1 MTRHRTGGKPLS
13 QPMLTHFIDAYM
25 RRFGRWVSNPYIC
38 KKYTYIAAQFAIVCD
53 IYWCKNKSSDKAMK
67 LYIIENNVTEYLFF
81 TWCVSKTLDFVTWV
95 YRNIY
100 HWKWEYLGHCSDV
113 TWASRRL
120 QLPTTPLF
128 VQPFLQAYNKESL
141 EGTGPL
147 WGESTG
153 RSIPITKEQ

>member
-13 QPMLTHFIDAYM
+13 QPMLTHSIDAYM

-100 HWKWEYLGHCSDV
+100 HWKMRVSWPLQWRHMSITSSTITDNAIVCPTISSGVQQRKPRRHWPFV
-113 TWASRRL
+113 RGIHWAIDS
-120 QLPTTPLF
+120 
-128 VQPFLQAYNKESL
+128 YH
-141 EGTGPL
+141 
-147 WGESTG
+147 
-153 RSIPITKEQ
+153 